1 MELWRESLPSKWRAC
16 GTGFHKGIVG
26 KRRTARTLALQ
37 ALYQWNLRQ
46 DERRDPWEHEHDEET
61 DPAIIAFAE
70 TLVGGVVQHRDAID
84 TVISKYAHN
93 WAMDRLSVVD
103 RNVLRIAVFEL
114 LYQEDIPSAV
124 TINEAIEIAKQFGD
138 DESGGF
144 VNGILDGIS
153 KSMAVAKASR

>member
-1 MELWRESLPSKWRAC
+1 M
-16 GTGFHKGIVG
+16 G

-37 ALYQWNLRQ
+37 ALYQWNLQQ
-46 DERRDPWEHEHDEET
+46 DERTYPWESCRDEDTE
-61 DPAIIAFAE
+61 PAAIDFAK
-70 TLVGGVVQHRDAID
+70 TLVEGVIQHRDAID
-84 TVISKYAHN
+84 VAISKHAHN

-114 LYQEDIPSAV
+114 LYLDDIPPAV

-144 VNGILDGIS
+144 VNGILDGLS
-153 KSMAVAKASR
+153 KSLGVAKASG